1 MTLAALQTPEDA
13 DEVRIFHDLALT
25 YLSLIALPF
34 VLFACPFVGE
44 LLHQMRFT
52 AYDQM
57 GRLRLQMEPWQ
68 MMEKKQEEDK
78 DKEEEEKKYMKE
90 EKKLEKEEEKAKAT
104 MRARLHKER
113 KALQKRLTKQKKK
126 AAANGTGATDLV

>member
-1 MTLAALQTPEDA
+1 MR
-13 DEVRIFHDLALT
+13 VFYDLALT
-25 YLSLIALPF
+25 YLALIALPYL
-34 VLFACPFVGE
+34 LFACPFVGE

-78 DKEEEEKKYMKE
+78 DQ
-90 EKKLEKEEEKAKAT
+90 AAT
-104 MRARLHKER
+104 VV
-113 KALQKRLTKQKKK
+113 T
-126 AAANGTGATDLV
+126 